1 MHLRDIYEVLADSND
16 NLMYEAQLGL
26 GTVRRT
32 LIGKRPDG
40 RFLVEMFTFVPPF
53 HPNYANGECLE
64 DFGTL
69 DEALKKACI
78 HRTQNADVLP
88 GGLDLSGLK
97 LIEANDQTEAFGAL
111 ATNSLQSDVRSN
123 AHPVPDLDNVAGS

>member
-40 RFLVEMFTFVPPF
+40 RFLVEMFTFVPPSQLTVA
-53 HPNYANGECLE
+53 ANAGEE
-64 DFGTL
+64 TTSVRQ
-69 DEALKKACI
+69 AQTPA
-78 HRTQNADVLP
+78 AVL
-88 GGLDLSGLK
+88 
-97 LIEANDQTEAFGAL
+97 
-111 ATNSLQSDVRSN
+111 
-123 AHPVPDLDNVAGS
+123 

>member
-1 MHLRDIYEVLADSND
+1 VRDKPTHAEDEKMHLRDIYDVLADND
-16 NLMYEAQLGL
+16 DKLMYEAQLGL

-53 HPNYANGECLE
+53 HPSYAKGECLE

-78 HRTQNADVLP
+78 HRTQNTDVLP
-88 GGLDLSGLK
+88 EGLDLSGLK
-97 LIEANDQTEAFGAL
+97 LIEANQQTRRTE
-111 ATNSLQSDVRSN
+111 T
-123 AHPVPDLDNVAGS
+123 